1 MNSKNIVIFMPSI
14 EKGGADKNLFVIS
27 NFLSKKFKNISIITA
42 SKVDKNKFDHDIEIF
57 SPRLFKW
64 NKFGRNIKS
73 LISIFILLGLIA
85 FLIIGLIIL
94 LRNIYSK
101 KFIPLLITIL

>member
-42 SKVDKNKFDHDIEIF
+42 SKVDQNKFDHDIINNF
-57 SPRLFKW
+57 
-64 NKFGRNIKS
+64 
-73 LISIFILLGLIA
+73 
-85 FLIIGLIIL
+85 
-94 LRNIYSK
+94 Y
-101 KFIPLLITIL
+101 

>member
-42 SKVDKNKFDHDIEIF
+42 YKVDQNKFDNQF
-57 SPRLFKW
+57 P
-64 NKFGRNIKS
+64 
-73 LISIFILLGLIA
+73 
-85 FLIIGLIIL
+85 
-94 LRNIYSK
+94 Y
-101 KFIPLLITIL
+101 P